1 MLSKTKA
8 AKMMATNKIVLDSTL
23 LVVETWA
30 SLQPIV
36 SQLDVGFRKENG
48 AFASRRQMI
57 VGHGNQA
64 HCLDL

>member
-8 AKMMATNKIVLDSTL
+8 AKMMATNKIDSTL
-23 LVVETWA
+23 PVVETWA

-36 SQLDVGFRKENG
+36 SQLHVVFPKETD
-48 AFASRRQMI
+48 AFASRREMI
-57 VGHGNQA
+57 VGHENQA

>member
-1 MLSKTKA
+1 MLSKTKT
-8 AKMMATNKIVLDSTL
+8 AKMMATNKIVIDSTL
-23 LVVETWA
+23 PVVETWA

-36 SQLDVGFRKENG
+36 SQLHVVFPKETD

-57 VGHGNQA
+57 VGHENQA